1 MSHLNVLDFAQRDNL
16 RNVLVFEDDVSF
28 RNVEVDFEE
37 RLIENLSRRAWR
49 YRNDRRGDP
58 LLGIAISFCIIY
70 VHSLYER
77 VFIILLVKNVYCM
90 LLALSVG
97 IAISSPVRSA

>member
-1 MSHLNVLDFAQRDNL
+1 MSCLNVLDFAQRDNL
-16 RNVLVFEDDVSF
+16 RNVLVFEDNVSF

-49 YRNDRRGDP
+49 YHIDRRAD
-58 LLGIAISFCIIY
+58 LLLRIAISLCIIY
-70 VHSLYER
+70 AHSLYER
-77 VFIILLVKNVYCM
+77 LFITLRVQNVYCI